1 MSAAYEQTYNELYVR
16 LSRCMDH
23 TPPNDLAVPFARQG
37 PPIDRL
43 IETMDSLSTEAQPG
57 APRPA
62 QQVKD
67 NPDLKHAP
75 DFPPTSTKKQ
85 PHLQPCDVKPLT
97 LDVKDNRPGS
107 VAGFLHTPQ
116 NYRREQHE
124 VREKTAAILLSG
136 ASGGVV
142 GPSSIYLSIAD
153 KIASLKKGIPVMRL
167 DYRYP
172 ARNGYCCRDVVK
184 AMDYLQN
191 GYGISRFV
199 LVGWSFGGAPVFTL
213 GGRDERIVG
222 CATVASQTADT
233 DGIDGVAT
241 SNKPV
246 LLLHGTGDGT
256 LSPRCSERLRDAY
269 QYATRGGECKMH
281 LFQGDDHA
289 LTKNSLKAEEMI
301 CDFITRCAGFE
312 VEDAERKV
320 VLDKELVPPAEK
332 VKKMEESGDV
342 RQPESVQ

>member
-1 MSAAYEQTYNELYVR
+1 
-16 LSRCMDH
+16 
-23 TPPNDLAVPFARQG
+23 
-37 PPIDRL
+37 
-43 IETMDSLSTEAQPG
+43 MDSLSTQTQPG
-57 APRPA
+57 TPHPA
-62 QQVKD
+62 ERIKD

-75 DFPPTSTKKQ
+75 NFPSTSKKDQ
-85 PHLQPCDVKPLT
+85 PHLQPCNVKPLT

-124 VREKTAAILLSG
+124 GREKTAAILLSG

-172 ARNGYCCRDVVK
+172 ARNAYCCHDVEK

-213 GGRDERIVG
+213 GGKSQRVVG

-233 DGIDGVAT
+233 GGIEEVAT

-246 LLLHGTGDGT
+246 LLLHGTGDKT

-269 QYATRGGECKMH
+269 QYATKGGECKMH

-289 LTKNSLKAEEMI
+289 LTKNSFKAEEMI
-301 CDFITRCAGFE
+301 CDFITQCAGFE
-312 VEDAERKV
+312 VEDGERQTV
-320 VLDKELVPPAEK
+320 MEKELIPAAEK
-332 VKKMEESGDV
+332 VKKMEESGDS
-342 RQPESVQ
+342 RQPESIQ